1 MPSDEIHY
9 QILREL
15 AVEPTL
21 TQRQLARSLGVSL
34 GKINYCLRALVE
46 KGLLN
51 IESFR
56 KSGNR
61 KAYAYLLTPRGI
73 ANKTRMTRRFLQHKQ
88 QAYEALREEIDL
100 LRRETEGG

>member
-1 MPSDEIHY
+1 MDDNTHY
-9 QILREL
+9 RLLRLLQAQPGLSQRDLAREL
-15 AVEPTL
+15 GA
-21 TQRQLARSLGVSL
+21 SL

-46 KGLLN
+46 KGLLK